1 MCGRYTWTNPQV
13 ERFRKYAPA
22 PQKTIEP
29 RYNRAPGQK
38 HPVIKS
44 SKSETLW
51 ADAQWGNFPSSK
63 SPNERKFPINARSET
78 MAEKPTF
85 EESFQERRCLIPAD
99 GYYEWQVQGHQR
111 KPHFFHLKEK
121 PTFAF
126 AGLWKEAD
134 EQTCFT
140 ILTRSASSNC
150 LHLHHRMPVI
160 LPEEA
165 WEFWLD
171 PHSSPDLLLNL
182 LRNPAP
188 EVLFYSVSRKVNATR
203 EDGPELLERDRDQ
216 QTTLF

>member
-29 RYNRAPGQK
+29 GYNRAPGQK

-44 SKSETLW
+44 SESETSW
-51 ADAQWGNFPSSK
+51 TNAKWGNFPPANSPSK
-63 SPNERKFPINARSET
+63 RKFPINARSET
-78 MAEKPTF
+78 VAKKPTF
-85 EESFQERRCLIPAD
+85 EESFQQRRCIVPAD
-99 GYYEWQVQGHQR
+99 GYYEWQVEGHQR
-111 KPHFFHLKEK
+111 KPHFFHLADH
-121 PTFAF
+121 PIFAF

-134 EQTCFT
+134 GQDCFT
-140 ILTRSASSNC
+140 VLTRSANSNC

-160 LPEEA
+160 LPEET

-171 PHSSPDLLLNL
+171 PNSSPDLLANL
-182 LRNPAP
+182 LQNPAP
-188 EVLFYSVSRKVNATR
+188 DVLFYPVSKKVNATR

>member
-22 PQKTIEP
+22 PQKNIEP

-51 ADAQWGNFPSSK
+51 ADAQWGNFPSPN
-63 SPNERKFPINARSET
+63 SPNTRKFPINARSET
-78 MAEKPTF
+78 VAEKPTF

-99 GYYEWQVQGHQR
+99 GYYEWQVEGHQR
-111 KPHFFHLKEK
+111 KPHFFHLKES

-126 AGLWKEAD
+126 AGLWNEAD
-134 EQTCFT
+134 GQTCFT
-140 ILTRSASSNC
+140 ILTRSANSNC

-160 LPEEA
+160 LPEET

-171 PHSSPDLLLNL
+171 PNSSPALLNNL

-188 EVLFYSVSRKVNATR
+188 EILFYPVSKKVNATR

>member
-1 MCGRYTWTNPQV
+1 MCGRYAWSNPQV
-13 ERFRKYAPA
+13 ERFRKYAPTS
-22 PQKTIEP
+22 PQKIEP

-44 SKSETLW
+44 SKSETSW
-51 ADAQWGNFPSSK
+51 TDAQWGNFPSAN
-63 SPNERKFPINARSET
+63 SPNKKKFPINARSESV
-78 MAEKPTF
+78 AEKPTF
-85 EESFQERRCLIPAD
+85 EQSFQERRCLVPAD
-99 GYYEWQVQGHQR
+99 GYYEWQVEGHQR
-111 KPHFFHLKEK
+111 KPHFFHLTEC

-134 EQTCFT
+134 GQDCFT
-140 ILTRSASSNC
+140 ILTRSATSNC

-160 LPEEA
+160 LPEET

-171 PHSSPDLLLNL
+171 SHSSPELLLNL

-188 EVLFYSVSRKVNATR
+188 EVLFYPVSKKVNATR